1 MWLKIMNISQV
12 NTKKDINTKI
22 SKPKVNTSETKT
34 EQGVQQF
41 SQKTSSACMS
51 YGLARISF
59 GGVQKVSNEPKVA
72 QNGSKTVNLFYF
84 SDTHG
89 ELTGLTKLA
98 SAKEACESYCGGK
111 EHLTVLGAGDLIAGS
126 QQPVIHATVDVVN
139 SLGMEATAM
148 GNHERSRSD
157 EKLNSLND
165 KLVPDMLAI
174 NVSDKEKEN
183 CQIAS
188 SKILK
193 QGDQE
198 FIVVGAR
205 PLSPIERAEDIA
217 TAIDAEVGRIKE
229 ERKAE
234 GKNENLPVVFLSHM
248 GLFDDEMVAH
258 KSSSVNVILGGHTH
272 QVENVK
278 VTSKAGNEVLILQGG
293 QNNAHAQVVKMNV
306 AADGTVTSDAKIL
319 DLKKDVT
326 GICQEME
333 QFYGIDGKTDEALAA
348 AKVGENVAVKALA
361 ENVGPK
367 VDVVYVPEGEGYI
380 NDGLERNYSNPVS
393 NIMADAM
400 LSATAD
406 LGTQVSFFNAP
417 SLKDTSIEDK
427 QSLSNYDIMGRMLPF
442 GGELTVADLP
452 VDKMYE
458 IIEERAQTAT
468 TMESQLCQVGGMVYS
483 VDVEKAKDRYF
494 GSIEIM
500 KAEDDLKKAKENG
513 GDVAKAEANLAK
525 TRADYDALPKCVE
538 KILIL
543 NADGTEIKINPKAI
557 ARGDYDGM
565 TIRCVTNDFLAHE
578 TGIDA
583 NPDYNFQKTG
593 KELTKVFEKELG
605 EVRKYNDDVMHV
617 DHNEV
622 RISIKDKE
630 GEINGYKI
638 PTGINSKYWY

>member
-1 MWLKIMNISQV
+1 MNISQV

-98 SAKEACESYCGGK
+98 SAKEACEVYCGGK
-111 EHLTVLGAGDLIAGS
+111 DNLTVLGAGDLIAGS
-126 QQPVIHATVDVVN
+126 QQPVINATVDVVN
-139 SLGMEATAM
+139 SLGMKATAM
-148 GNHERSRSD
+148 GNHERGRSD
-157 EKLNSLND
+157 EKLSSLND
-165 KLVPDMLAI
+165 DLVPEMLAI
-174 NVSDKEKEN
+174 NISEEEKET
-183 CQIAS
+183 CRIAS
-188 SKILK
+188 SKILN
-193 QGDQE
+193 QGGQE
-198 FIVVGAR
+198 FVVVGAR
-205 PLSPIERAEDIA
+205 PLSPIERVDDVISE
-217 TAIDAEVGRIKE
+217 IDAEVERIK
-229 ERKAE
+229 RKRKSE
-234 GKNENLPVVFLSHM
+234 GKSDNLPVVFLSHL
-248 GLFDDEMVAH
+248 GFSDDKVAAQ
-258 KSSSVNVILGGHTH
+258 KSSTINIILGGHSH
-272 QVENVK
+272 QVKKEK
-278 VTSKAGNEVLILQGG
+278 FISETGKEVLVLQGG
-293 QNNAHAQVVKMNV
+293 ANNAHAQIVKMNV

-326 GICQEME
+326 GICQDME
-333 QFYGIDGKTDEALAA
+333 QFYGNDGKTAA
-348 AKVGENVAVKALA
+348 ALTAADGGEKVAKKALE
-361 ENVGPK
+361 ENVGPR

-400 LSATAD
+400 LSVTAN

-442 GGELTVADLP
+442 GGELAVSDLP
-452 VDKMYE
+452 IAKMYE
-458 IIEERAQTAT
+458 IIEERAQTVVT
-468 TMESQLCQVGGMVYS
+468 RESQLCQVGGMVYS
-483 VDVEKAKDRYF
+483 VNSEKAQKRYAAN
-494 GSIEIM
+494 INIM
-500 KAEDDLKKAKENG
+500 SAEDNLKKTVSDG
-513 GDVAKAEANLAK
+513 GDVAAAEAKLAK
-525 TRADYDALPKCVE
+525 AKTDYEKLPPCVE

-543 NADGTEIKINPKAI
+543 NADGSELKINPKAI
-557 ARGDYDGM
+557 ARGDFEGM
-565 TIRCVTNDFLAHE
+565 TIKCVTNDFLAHE

-583 NPDYNFQKTG
+583 NPVYNCQKTG
-593 KELTKVFEKELG
+593 LELTKVFEKELG

-630 GEINGYKI
+630 GVINGYQI
-638 PTGINSKYWY
+638 PTGVNSKYWY